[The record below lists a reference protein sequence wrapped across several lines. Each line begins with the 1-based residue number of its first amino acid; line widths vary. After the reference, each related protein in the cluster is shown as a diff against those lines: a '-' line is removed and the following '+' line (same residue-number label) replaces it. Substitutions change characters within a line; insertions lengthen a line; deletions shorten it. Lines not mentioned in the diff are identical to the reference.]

1 MYFEMAKRNLKRHKL
16 MSFLAFMGVVIGV
29 IALSIFGIIG
39 ESVKN
44 GLNEDEGAGGS
55 KTSYIEIIPN
65 KEHGY
70 FYFSEKDVKKLDR
83 LKKFNCEIIP
93 ILSSDEVIKYNMGRN
108 ETLITIY
115 GLRKND
121 IKQLTNEELS
131 DLSIG
136 MSPYTL
142 EKLNLKNGENIE
154 LKNSKFKIIKLN
166 DGNNNIIDNL
176 GLDCIVSDGAFKR
189 ICGNA
194 GYSKI
199 IIKTSKNLESKIKN
213 ESMKLLNDKEN
224 RATVSNSLSLFSSII
239 DKLSLFLSAIG
250 GVSLIVASTCIG
262 NVMIMSIVE
271 RTKEIGVMKSIGA
284 SKKDIMI
291 LFLYEAFIL
300 GLFGC
305 IVGTIIS
312 FTIGYIIVKYGI
324 GLDMPLSTLKYAFY
338 GISVGL
344 LLTLISAVYPA
355 YKASQLDPIE
365 SLRK

>member
-1 MYFEMAKRNLKRHKL
+1 MYFEMAKRNLMRHKL
-16 MSFLAFMGVVIGV
+16 MSFLAFMGIVIGV
-29 IALSIFGIIG
+29 VALSIFGIIG

-44 GLNEDEGAGGS
+44 GLNEQGDS
-55 KTSYIEIIPN
+55 KISYIEIIPD
-65 KEHGY
+65 KEHGC
-70 FYFSEKDVKKLDR
+70 FYFSEEDVKKLDR

-93 ILSSDEVIKYNMGRN
+93 ILSSDEVIKYNRGRN
-108 ETLITIY
+108 ETMLGLY

-121 IKQLTNEELS
+121 IIRLTNAELS
-131 DLSIG
+131 DTSIG
-136 MSPYTL
+136 MSSYSMEEL
-142 EKLNLKNGENIE
+142 GLKNGENIE
-154 LKNSKFKIIKLN
+154 LKNSKFKIIELK
-166 DGNNNIIDNL
+166 DNNNDIIDNL
-176 GLDCIVSDGAFKR
+176 GLDCIISDDAFKR

-199 IIKTSKNLESKIKN
+199 IIKTNKNLESKIKN

-224 RATVSNSLSLFSSII
+224 KATVSDSLTMFSSVI

-262 NVMIMSIVE
+262 NVMIMGVVE

-284 SKKDIMI
+284 SKKDIMA

-312 FTIGYIIVKYGI
+312 FTTGYIIVKYGI

-355 YKASQLDPIE
+355 YKASRLDPIE
-365 SLRK
+365 ALRK